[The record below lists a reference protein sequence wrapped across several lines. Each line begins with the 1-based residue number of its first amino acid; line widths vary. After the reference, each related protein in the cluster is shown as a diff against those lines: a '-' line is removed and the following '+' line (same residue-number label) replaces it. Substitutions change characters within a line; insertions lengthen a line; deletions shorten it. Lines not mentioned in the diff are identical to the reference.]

1 MNIEVLKA
9 LASDCRLQIVCMLLE
24 KDMSAGEIAEHF
36 EMAQAS
42 VSRHLQVLK
51 NAGVVSVT
59 RDCTRMIY
67 SLERECMSKLVTDL
81 KETLAQ

>member
-36 EMAQAS
+36 EIAQPS
-42 VSRHLQVLK
+42 VSRHLQTLK
-51 NAGVVSVT
+51 NAGLVSVT
-59 RDCTRMIY
+59 RDCTRIIY
-67 SLERECMSKLVTDL
+67 SLERESLCQAVSELA
-81 KETLAQ
+81 KELGL